1 MLLKKEE
8 STLHVRFSRTIM
20 TGMRIHV
27 GQASLFVRQE
37 YSSGCYGLTSKEG
50 GVMKTLPRFA
60 RGRRRCRCWRCTV
73 RTSSGKAFVRG
84 RHLLR
89 SIQNMISKNEYPT
102 FLPGMYRISILI
114 ENDPRSIRG
123 IGHDAQCVPRRIL
136 WIGNVEHRVRIQDL
150 PGNFRQVRQRTP
162 RRIALG
168 IQPVEKH
175 AMGMSRR
182 LPVFVVHAQILSVSV
197 VFVRNLQPRLAV
209 QLRVISACHAPF
221 GDLRWIGANA
231 SIDEI
236 PSSSSQIRGGRLLL
250 TSEFPVDVAGWCMM
264 DGFFQFVWQW
274 IGRCGCTSSREDNNS
289 CFHSGS

>member
-1 MLLKKEE
+1 MLLEKEE

-20 TGMRIHV
+20 TRMRIHV
-27 GQASLFVRQE
+27 GQASLFVRQK
-37 YSSGCYGLTSKEG
+37 YSSGCYGLTSEEG
-50 GVMKTLPRFA
+50 GVVKTLSRFA
-60 RGRRRCRCWRCTV
+60 CGRRRRCWRCTV
-73 RTSSGKAFVRG
+73 RTSTCKAFVRG

-89 SIQNMISKNEYPT
+89 SVQNMISQNEYPT

-114 ENDPRSIRG
+114 ENNPRSIRG
-123 IGHDAQCVPRRIL
+123 IGHDAQRVPRRNL
-136 WIGNVEHRVRIQDL
+136 RIGYVQHRVRIQDL
-150 PGNFRQVRQRTP
+150 PGDFRQVRQRTP

-221 GDLRWIGANA
+221 GNLRWIGANA
-231 SIDEI
+231 TIDET
-236 PSSSSQIRGGRLLL
+236 PSSSSQIRGGKL

-264 DGFFQFVWQW
+264 DVFFWFVWQW
-274 IGRCGCTSSREDNNS
+274 IGRCWCRSRRDVNNS